1 MEQDDAFHLT
11 AVDVRRYEFG
21 VVMRGY
27 DRARVDQFKQQVA
40 DEIERLM
47 RSNMELE
54 DKARSFHEQLRAFRE
69 RDRALNEALISAQEL
84 RNEVKSQA
92 KREAELHLQEAQAQG
107 ARLRAA
113 AQEEIASLLQ
123 EIEQLDRTRR
133 AYLAQL
139 KMFAE
144 RHLAEVAASE
154 AERPFKDAAAAV
166 ERRLSANA
174 AAAAQA
180 AQVVKQQAAAQA
192 AAQAATHV
200 AAAPSVQ
207 SAPPL
212 PPMGAPL
219 FAPEPARSADQLPLV
234 IAEPPSDLDNE
245 PYR

>member
-11 AVDVRRYEFG
+11 AVDVRRYEFAT
-21 VVMRGY
+21 VMRGY

-47 RSNMELE
+47 RSNLELE
-54 DKARSFHEQLRAFRE
+54 DKARNFHEQLRAFRE

-92 KREAELHLQEAQAQG
+92 KREAELFLAEAEQQG

-154 AERPFKDAAAAV
+154 AERPFINASAAV
-166 ERRLSANA
+166 ERRLAANA
-174 AAAAQA
+174 AAAAA
-180 AQVVKQQAAAQA
+180 NASISAAARTQA
-192 AAQAATHV
+192 PAQPTL
-200 AAAPSVQ
+200 Q
-207 SAPPL
+207 NAPPL
-212 PPMGAPL
+212 PPLGAPL
-219 FAPEPARSADQLPLV
+219 WAQRPEPTDTQEPVV
-234 IAEPPSDLDNE
+234 IAEPPSDLDDGR
-245 PYR
+245 YR

>member
-11 AVDVRRYEFG
+11 AVDVRRYEFAT
-21 VVMRGY
+21 VMRGY

-47 RSNMELE
+47 RSNLELE
-54 DKARSFHEQLRAFRE
+54 DKARNFHEQLRAFRE

-92 KREAELHLQEAQAQG
+92 KREAEIFLQEAEQQG

-154 AERPFKDAAAAV
+154 AERPFINASAAV
-166 ERRLSANA
+166 ERRLAANA
-174 AAAAQA
+174 AAAAA
-180 AQVVKQQAAAQA
+180 NASISAAAR
-192 AAQAATHV
+192 AQAP
-200 AAAPSVQ
+200 APAQPTVQ
-207 SAPPL
+207 NAPPL
-212 PPMGAPL
+212 PPLGAPL
-219 FAPEPARSADQLPLV
+219 WAQRPEPTDTQEPVV
-234 IAEPPSDLDNE
+234 IAEPPSDLDDGR
-245 PYR
+245 YR

>member
-11 AVDVRRYEFG
+11 AVDVRRYEFAT
-21 VVMRGY
+21 VMRGY

-47 RSNMELE
+47 RSNLELE
-54 DKARSFHEQLRAFRE
+54 DKARNFHEQLRAFRE

-92 KREAELHLQEAQAQG
+92 KREAELFLAEAEQQG

-154 AERPFKDAAAAV
+154 AERPFINASAAV
-166 ERRLSANA
+166 ERRLAANA
-174 AAAAQA
+174 AAAAA
-180 AQVVKQQAAAQA
+180 PMRVPAP
-192 AAQAATHV
+192 ATMV
-200 AAAPSVQ
+200 
-207 SAPPL
+207 
-212 PPMGAPL
+212 
-219 FAPEPARSADQLPLV
+219 EPAVV
-234 IAEPPSDLDNE
+234 IAEPPSDLDDGR
-245 PYR
+245 YR

>member
-11 AVDVRRYEFG
+11 AVDVRRYEFAT
-21 VVMRGY
+21 VMRGY

-47 RSNMELE
+47 RSNLELE
-54 DKARSFHEQLRAFRE
+54 DKARNFHEQLRAFRE

-92 KREAELHLQEAQAQG
+92 KREAELFLAEAEQQG

-154 AERPFKDAAAAV
+154 AERPFIEHYEYAETWGHAMMTIRGDSIDAEV
-166 ERRLSANA
+166 YRGMERKPWKNLDLS
-174 AAAAQA
+174 
-180 AQVVKQQAAAQA
+180 K
-192 AAQAATHV
+192 
-200 AAAPSVQ
+200 
-207 SAPPL
+207 L
-212 PPMGAPL
+212 LG
-219 FAPEPARSADQLPLV
+219 
-234 IAEPPSDLDNE
+234 
-245 PYR
+245 